1 MESLCLTEL
10 EDQLAGGNSGPL
22 TDSAR
27 CCGTGIE

>member
-1 MESLCLTEL
+1 MESLCLAEL

-27 CCGTGIE
+27 CFDTAI